1 MAVSVLTIGRMSKVS
16 KGGEGM
22 LRRYSKLVALL
33 LAIGLVAAACGDDDG
48 GAIDASKEK
57 IVIGAIFDLSGPTSD
72 VGTPYSEGMRA
83 YVDWRNASGGIDG
96 HEIDLRW
103 QDYAYAVD
111 TAEQLYQQYVGA
123 GAVAFEGWGTGDTEA
138 LRTRVTEDE
147 IPFMSASY
155 SEALDDPSQFP
166 YNFLVGTSYSQQMR
180 IALKWISENHDGHAE
195 VAVFHH
201 DSPFGTSPVDD
212 GAAYI
217 AAEGLDLG
225 YQAYAMPGGVTDYV
239 GELSQAESQGAD
251 YIVIQNVPKPAS
263 TLVKD
268 IAAQGLEVGV
278 ICLNWCGDEILVEL
292 AGDAAEG
299 VMSVQP
305 FTGPSAGAD
314 GLSDIE
320 EYLEGKGDTLTGKNL
335 RYVQG
340 WYTMAVMAEAIG
352 NVIDDGDA
360 ITGPNIKAA
369 LEAMGPFSTGGV
381 SGDIEFSSDNHSG
394 MPGSPVII
402 VENGQW
408 KQLEDVMT
416 P

>member
-1 MAVSVLTIGRMSKVS
+1 MV
-16 KGGEGM
+16 
-22 LRRYSKLVALL
+22 RRYGKLIAILLAVAL
-33 LAIGLVAAACGDDDG
+33 IAAACGDDDD
-48 GAIDASKEK
+48 GAIDESKEK

-83 YVDWRNASGGIDG
+83 YVDWLNASGGIDG

-111 TAEQLYQQYVGA
+111 TAEQLYQQYVGE
-123 GAVAFEGWGTGDTEA
+123 GAVAFQGWGTGDTEA
-138 LRTRVTEDE
+138 LRTRITEDE

-155 SEALDDPSQFP
+155 SEALDDPAAFP

-180 IALKWISENHDGHAE
+180 IALKWIAENHDGRAE

-201 DSPFGTSPVDD
+201 DSPFGLSPVED
-212 GAAYI
+212 GAEYI

-225 YQAYAMPGGVTDYV
+225 YQSYAMPGGVTDYV
-239 GELSQAESQGAD
+239 GELSQAEAQGANF
-251 YIVIQNVPKPAS
+251 IIIQNVPAPAS

-268 IAAQGLEVGV
+268 IAAQDLDVGV

-292 AGDAAEG
+292 GGAAAEG

-314 GLSDIE
+314 GLDEIR
-320 EYLEGKGDTLTGKNL
+320 EYLEGQGDTLDDKNL

-340 WYTMAVMAEAIG
+340 WYTMAVMVEAIAE
-352 NVIDDGDA
+352 VIDNGDPV
-360 ITGPNIKAA
+360 TGPAIRLA
-369 LEAMGPFSTGGV
+369 LEDMGPFSTGGV
-381 SGDIEFSSDNHSG
+381 SGDIDFSSDNHAG
-394 MPGSPVII
+394 MPGAPVIV

-408 KQLEDVMT
+408 KQLEEVMT

>member
-1 MAVSVLTIGRMSKVS
+1 MVRKHGTLIAL
-16 KGGEGM
+16 M
-22 LRRYSKLVALL
+22 LV
-33 LAIGLVAAACGDDDG
+33 IGLVATACGDSGDE
-48 GAIDASKEK
+48 GAQEDV
-57 IVIGAIFDLSGPTSD
+57 VIGAIFDLSGPTSD

-83 YVDWRNASGGIDG
+83 YVDWKNSEGGIEG
-96 HEIDLRW
+96 HQIDLAW

-111 TAEQLYQQYVGA
+111 TAEQLYTQYVGQ
-123 GAVAFEGWGTGDTEA
+123 GAVAFQGWGTGDTEA
-138 LRTRVTEDE
+138 LRTRITEDK

-180 IALKWISENHDGHAE
+180 IALRWIADNHGGRAE

-201 DSPFGTSPVDD
+201 DSPFGLSPVDD
-212 GAAYI
+212 GADYI
-217 AAEGLDLG
+217 ADEGLDLG
-225 YQAYAMPGGVTDYV
+225 YEAYAMPGGVTDYV

-251 YIVIQNVPKPAS
+251 YIVIQNVPAPAS

-268 IAAQGLEVGV
+268 IAAQNMDVGV

-292 AGDAAEG
+292 AGQAAEG

-314 GLSDIE
+314 GLDDIRD
-320 EYLEGKGDTLTGKNL
+320 YLESKGDTLDGKNL

-340 WYTMAVMAEAIG
+340 WYTMAVMAAAIEK
-352 NVIDDGDA
+352 VIKDGDD
-360 ITGPNIKAA
+360 ITGENIKAA
-369 LEAMGPFSTGGV
+369 LEDMGAFDTGGV
-381 SGDIEFSSDNHSG
+381 SGDIDFSASSHAG
-394 MPGSPVII
+394 MPGSPVIV